1 MILIGRN
8 VSPFVRRT
16 AAVMNMLNVEFEQR
30 MLSTADDQLEVYKSN
45 PVGRIPALIL
55 NDSETLI
62 DSNAIID
69 YIIEAY
75 DLNRQLLEISGVNRR
90 IVLQTTVLAHGVMEK
105 GVAFSYEQNR
115 RPKEKI
121 YQDWLNHL
129 QEQLE
134 KGLTALEKIAITS
147 PDWLH
152 GNNITL
158 ADITVV
164 CAFDY
169 LRIRM
174 PSIVNSNELVAL
186 SDLSKKANAIA
197 AIGSTKPSV

>member
-1 MILIGRN
+1 MILLGRN

-16 AAVMNMLNVEFEQR
+16 AVVMNMLDVKFEQK

-69 YIIEAY
+69 HIIESY
-75 DLNRQLLEISGVNRR
+75 DLNRQLLEVSGVKRR
-90 IVLQTTVLAHGVMEK
+90 VVLQTTMLAHGVMEK

-115 RPKEKI
+115 RPKVKI
-121 YQDWLNHL
+121 YTNWLNHI

-134 KGLTALEKIAITS
+134 NSLSALEKIAGTDS
-147 PDWLH
+147 DWLH
-152 GNNITL
+152 GNDITL

-169 LRIRM
+169 LRVRM
-174 PSIVNSNELVAL
+174 PTIVNSNELVSL
-186 SDLSKKANAIA
+186 IDLSKRANEITAF
-197 AIGSTKPSV
+197 GSTKPNI

>member
-1 MILIGRN
+1 
-8 VSPFVRRT
+8 
-16 AAVMNMLNVEFEQR
+16 MLNVEFEQR

-197 AIGSTKPSV
+197 AIGSTKPSI

>member
-75 DLNRQLLEISGVNRR
+75 DLNRQLLEISGINRR
-90 IVLQTTVLAHGVMEK
+90 IVLQTTVLAHGIMEK

>member
-1 MILIGRN
+1 
-8 VSPFVRRT
+8 
-16 AAVMNMLNVEFEQR
+16 
-30 MLSTADDQLEVYKSN
+30 
-45 PVGRIPALIL
+45 LIL
-55 NDSETLI
+55 NNKETLI

-69 YIIEAY
+69 YIIDAY
-75 DLNRQLLEISGVNRR
+75 DLKRQLLEISGVKRR
-90 IVLQTTVLAHGVMEK
+90 VVLQTTVLAHGVMEK

-121 YQDWLNHL
+121 YLDWLSHL

-134 KGLTALEKIAITS
+134 KGLAALEKIAATS

-174 PSIVNSNELVAL
+174 PSIINSNELAAL
-186 SDLSKKANAIA
+186 LDLSKRANVIK
-197 AIGSTKPSV
+197 AIGNTRPNI

>member
-16 AAVMNMLNVEFEQR
+16 AAVMNMLNVEFEQK

-69 YIIEAY
+69 YIIEVY
-75 DLNRQLLEISGVNRR
+75 DLNRQLLELSGVNRR

-105 GVAFSYEQNR
+105 GVAFSYEKNR

-129 QEQLE
+129 QGQLE
-134 KGLTALEKIAITS
+134 RGLTALEKIAITS

-197 AIGSTKPSV
+197 AIGSTKPSI